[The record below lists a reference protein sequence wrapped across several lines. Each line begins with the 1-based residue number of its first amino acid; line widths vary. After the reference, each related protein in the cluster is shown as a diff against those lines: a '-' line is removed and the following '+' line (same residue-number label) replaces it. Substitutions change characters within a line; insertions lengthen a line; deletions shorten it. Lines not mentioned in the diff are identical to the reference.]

1 MRYNGV
7 RLEKGMYQE
16 HGRTFSHVLESITQA
31 TNTLARPWRDWTLF
45 SASSSASTSR

>member
-16 HGRTFSHVLESITQA
+16 HGRTFSHVLESIDPS
-31 TNTLARPWRDWTLF
+31 NTLARPWRDWTLF